1 MYLKMLI
8 FGDQTLNVLFNP
20 LALNVRQSIEL
31 FQMVTHGVDI
41 LPASHDIVRM
51 QGWVARRSAPTF
63 SGEPRDPF
71 HMRS

>member
-8 FGDQTLNVLFNP
+8 FGDQTLNVLFNH

-31 FQMVTHGVDI
+31 FQMVAHGVDI
-41 LPASHDIVRM
+41 LPA
-51 QGWVARRSAPTF
+51 RSAPKF